1 MAAID
6 GCDRDA
12 WQPKTAADGDTERA
26 DAKRGAEDAWQPKTA
41 ADGDTERADAKR
53 GAEDAWQPKT
63 AADGDTRGAD
73 AKRNAEGLPLMGTA
87 RGDIDEGRLMEAA
100 LVILT
105 VGRGEGLLEG
115 VIF

>member
-1 MAAID
+1 MAATLTRGMRMAAID

-26 DAKRGAEDAWQPKTA
+26 DAKR
-41 ADGDTERADAKR
+41 DTER
-53 GAEDAWQPKT
+53 
-63 AADGDTRGAD
+63 
-73 AKRNAEGLPLMGTA
+73 LPLMGTA

-105 VGRGEGLLEG
+105 EGRGEGLL
-115 VIF
+115 

>member
-1 MAAID
+1 MAAIN

-12 WQPKTAADGDTERA
+12 WQPKTAADGDTRGA
-26 DAKRGAEDAWQPKTA
+26 DAKR
-41 ADGDTERADAKR
+41 
-53 GAEDAWQPKT
+53 
-63 AADGDTRGAD
+63 D

-87 RGDIDEGRLMEAA
+87 RGDIDEGRLIEAA

-115 VIF
+115 VIFEGLGWI